1 MDGTEFLW
9 CYPLN
14 KNDMKKIIFLTALMM
29 AMLPSVANAQLN
41 IASRSGKT
49 VTICQSRTMMGNA
62 ELRKS
67 CEGIYY
73 IYISSSNQFDF
84 VELFFIG
91 DSRESALQT
100 LRDLERLFET
110 TKKGESVYITDHAKT
125 KIHLYKINKKQFSIS
140 FEIQAGIR
148 CLSLRNVQAF
158 IDALSFYN

>member
-1 MDGTEFLW
+1 
-9 CYPLN
+9 
-14 KNDMKKIIFLTALMM
+14 MM

-41 IASRSGKT
+41 ITSRSGKT

-62 ELRKS
+62 ELCKTS
-67 CEGIYY
+67 EGFYY

-84 VELFFIG
+84 VESFFIG
-91 DSRESALQT
+91 KSRESALQT
-100 LRDLERLFET
+100 LTDLERLFET

>member
-1 MDGTEFLW
+1 
-9 CYPLN
+9 
-14 KNDMKKIIFLTALMM
+14 MKKIIFLTALMM